1 VIAYSGTDS
10 GKIEGSVRHSSSPFS
25 PLRLHLLTLNY
36 RYDLHFA
43 ATIERAEKQVI
54 LAKYGRRLLN
64 YLDDTPVVPGDVR
77 QPFAHAND
85 ARQVL
90 NDAEQELQ
98 MWQPNLEPVRT
109 SGGLGTNLMP
119 NEETSTIA
127 GTSEAGTEMPRGRP
141 TESEADQ
148 ETPALHQKAGE
159 GGHLEAAT

>member
-1 VIAYSGTDS
+1 M
-10 GKIEGSVRHSSSPFS
+10 
-25 PLRLHLLTLNY
+25 
-36 RYDLHFA
+36 
-43 ATIERAEKQVI
+43 
-54 LAKYGRRLLN
+54 
-64 YLDDTPVVPGDVR
+64 R

-98 MWQPNLEPVRT
+98 MWQPNLEPVST
-109 SGGLGTNLMP
+109 SGGLGANLMP
-119 NEETSTIA
+119 NEETSTMA

-141 TESEADQ
+141 TESEVDQ